1 MRKIYTLFIPLFV
14 LTIASQAQDGLFQFT
29 NNYFRHDPW
38 QGSFSGFLQRLM
50 SDPNLENKAQRQ
62 RTDTTLFYFQAD
74 YRQYNPFFFKP
85 ERVQVILEQSE
96 LSYDDSLARKDTIF
110 LYQLVAYA
118 PDSEEGRR
126 DIKKEFEKIHRKYNR
141 RFFESNYNESKEG
154 ETVIGAS
161 HNYFLAIALLSPLSV
176 SWGRIESSKQLVLV
190 LTLRIK
196 SRENRAVLPAP
207 LYNPE

>member
-1 MRKIYTLFIPLFV
+1 MRKIYPLIVVLV
-14 LTIASQAQDGLFQFT
+14 LTITCQAQDGLYQFT
-29 NNYFRHDPW
+29 SNYFRADPW

-50 SDPNLENKAQRQ
+50 NDPGLENKAQTQ
-62 RTDTTLFYFQAD
+62 RTDTTLFYYQAD

-85 ERVQVILEQSE
+85 ERVQVILEQAE
-96 LSYDDSLARKDTIF
+96 LPYDDSLARKDTIF

-118 PDSEEGRR
+118 PDTEGGLR

-141 RFFESNYNESKEG
+141 RFFESNYNELKEG
-154 ETVIGAS
+154 ETVKGAS
-161 HNYFLAIALLSPLSV
+161 HNYFVAIALLSPVSV

-196 SRENRAVLPAP
+196 SKENRAVLPAP
-207 LYNPE
+207 FYNPE